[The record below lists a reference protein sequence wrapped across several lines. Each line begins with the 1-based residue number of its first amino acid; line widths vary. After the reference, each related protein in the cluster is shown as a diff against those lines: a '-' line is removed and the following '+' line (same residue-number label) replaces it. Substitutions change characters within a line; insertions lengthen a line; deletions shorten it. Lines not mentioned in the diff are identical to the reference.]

1 MIRRV
6 VLRYGWTLLLFLLAA
21 QNLCWSSVDVAIKRA
36 RAMKPLLL
44 GEVSVHRLLG
54 DVLLEHDGA
63 VMSCDS
69 AYLFQ
74 QNNRFRAYGRVV
86 ILSKGLRIM
95 GDSLYYEGESGTG
108 RIFGQNVELRD
119 TVQNYTLW
127 SDLLDYD
134 TRENLVRFTTWGRM
148 RSENNELESL
158 RGEYL
163 ANQSLSVLSGEVRF
177 QGEELRSYS
186 DTLEYHRNEAMLYL
200 WGNIR
205 MYRLEQVGICN
216 KGWYNLNTKEFELQ
230 GDVAFRD
237 KGEHF
242 FSDRLFIYGER
253 KDLEA
258 FGHVLLEDSVRRD
271 RIYSQHLFYWS
282 EPRRVLADQQPMLYQ
297 VDSANLRHD
306 TLFMRA
312 EKFEVK
318 SEAIV
323 RKQDSLTQRAD
334 TVYHVWAMEQCRS
347 FRNDFQIACDT
358 LYLNG
363 RDSTFTL
370 MGKPYPYF
378 WNGDS
383 QISAVHITGYLGKSA
398 VDSILL
404 EEKVFL
410 GSHDQGEYYNQMT
423 GLVMHAYLRDN
434 ALDRIEIE
442 GDGDVIFFMREAE
455 ELLGIN
461 RVKSPRYRIRMEE
474 GRAAQ
479 ATFYSETESLIS
491 PIQETEQED
500 RLLYGFAW
508 RGDLRPKS
516 SREVIPTWLL
526 DLDFHLPLRERIDAC
541 YRNEGGA
548 SRKMQWR
555 HNI

>member
-1 MIRRV
+1 MTLRL
-6 VLRYGWTLLLFLLAA
+6 VLRYGVMLLFSLLAA
-21 QNLCWSSVDVAIKRA
+21 LGDCWSSVDVAIKRA

-44 GEVSVHRLLG
+44 GEASVHRLLG

-63 VMSCDS
+63 IMSCDS

-74 QNNRFRAYGRVV
+74 ENNRFRAYGHVV
-86 ILSKGLRIM
+86 ILSKGLRIA

-148 RSENNELESL
+148 RSEANELESL

-163 ANQSLSVLSGEVRF
+163 ANQSLSILSGEVRF

-216 KGWYNLNTKEFELQ
+216 KGWYNLQSKESELQ
-230 GDVAFRD
+230 GNVAFRD

-242 FSDRLFIYGER
+242 FADRLFIYGQR

-258 FGHVLLEDSVRRD
+258 FGHVLLEDSARRD

-282 EPRRVLADQQPMLYQ
+282 EPRRVVADQQPMLYQ
-297 VDSANLRHD
+297 VDSTHVRHD

-312 EKFEVK
+312 DKFEVK
-318 SEAIV
+318 SEEIV
-323 RKQDSLTQRAD
+323 RAADSLGVRFD
-334 TVYHVWAMEQCRS
+334 TVYHTWALGQCRS

-363 RDSTFTL
+363 RDSTFSL

-378 WNGDS
+378 WNEEA

-398 VDSILL
+398 LDSLLL

-410 GSHDQGEYYNQMT
+410 GSHDRGEYYNQMT
-423 GLVMHAYLRDN
+423 GLTMRAYLRDN
-434 ALDRIEIE
+434 ALDVIHID
-442 GDGDVIFFMREAE
+442 GDGDVIFFMREDD

-461 RVKSPRYRIRMEE
+461 RVKSPRYKIRMEE

-508 RGDLRPKS
+508 RGDLRPTS
-516 SREVIPTWLL
+516 PRDVIPAWLH
-526 DLDFHLPLRERIDAC
+526 DLDFHFPLRARIDAC
-541 YRNEGGA
+541 YEHEGGVA
-548 SRKMQWR
+548 RKMQWR